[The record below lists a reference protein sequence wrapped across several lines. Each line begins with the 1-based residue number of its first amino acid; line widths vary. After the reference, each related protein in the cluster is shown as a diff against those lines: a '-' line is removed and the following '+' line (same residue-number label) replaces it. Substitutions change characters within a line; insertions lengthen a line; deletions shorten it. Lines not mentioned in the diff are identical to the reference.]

1 MAKDPGKARVRIFY
15 ADVEAGDEA
24 TERVLHSLATA
35 FARAMQPPQRQVV
48 RALPQAVAGTG
59 TKQPIEQGNLFD
71 DAGQPAEDAEEADFI
86 DEAPLEERT
95 QKKPSGKRK
104 PPTYTIVK
112 DLNLQPE
119 GKSSLREFFAEKR
132 PGDQQEQF
140 AVILYYL
147 CNVIEVSNIGANH
160 IFTGFKDVGVR
171 SPLDI
176 LSLARKV
183 AHRKGWV
190 DSSDSDNLQM
200 PVRGQ
205 NFVEQDLPRKTGKSS
220 TDAEE

>member
-1 MAKDPGKARVRIFY
+1 MAKDSGKSRVRIFY
-15 ADVEAGDEA
+15 ADVEAGDES

-48 RALPQAVAGTG
+48 RALPATSEKG
-59 TKQPIEQGNLFD
+59 TKSHSEQGSLFD
-71 DAGQPAEDAEEADFI
+71 DAGQPAEEIEEVDVI
-86 DEAPLEERT
+86 DEAPLEERA
-95 QKKPSGKRK
+95 QKKPPAKRK
-104 PPTYTIVK
+104 APTYAIVK
-112 DLNLQPE
+112 DLNLKPE
-119 GKSSLREFFAEKR
+119 GKKSLREFFAEKQPR
-132 PGDQQEQF
+132 DQQEQF
-140 AVILYYL
+140 AVILYYF

-160 IFTGFKDVGVR
+160 IFTGFKEVEMR

-190 DSSDSDNLQM
+190 DSSNSDNLRM

-205 NFVEQDLPRKTGKSS
+205 NFVEQDLPSKTGKSS
-220 TDAEE
+220 AEANE

>member
-1 MAKDPGKARVRIFY
+1 MAKDSSKSRVRIFY
-15 ADVEAGDEA
+15 ADVEAGDES

-35 FARAMQPPQRQVV
+35 FARAMQQPHQRQVV
-48 RALPQAVAGTG
+48 RALPVASGSG
-59 TKQPIEQGNLFD
+59 TKQPSGQGNLFD
-71 DAGQPAEDAEEADFI
+71 DAGQPEEELEEVDFI

-95 QKKPSGKRK
+95 QKKPPMKRK
-104 PPTYTIVK
+104 QPTYAIVK

-119 GKSSLREFFAEKR
+119 GKSSLRDFFVNKQ

-147 CNVIEVSNIGANH
+147 CNIIEVPNIGANH
-160 IFTGFKDVGVR
+160 IFTGFKDVARR

-176 LSLARKV
+176 LALARKV

-190 DSSDSDNLQM
+190 DSSNSDNLRM

-205 NFVEQDLPRKTGKSS
+205 NFVEQDLPNKTRKASA
-220 TDAEE
+220 DAEE